1 MLYAQLKH
9 LNECSRS
16 PHATGSSLQPHQEML
31 PQTQLHSIHLCLN
44 PNPLRF
50 NPTVLEGSHP
60 PPHSIT
66 GSSASPPLWPNPNA
80 KSPHNAFSLSFLTPS
95 FCPLPFLPHWV
106 GSSPPHNE
114 AMQSMGTEGAPSSHC
129 STQSSQAPT
138 PLKRLLIDENCHPH
152 TK

>member
-1 MLYAQLKH
+1 MLYAQLKC

-80 KSPHNAFSLSFLTPS
+80 KSPHSAFFLSFLTS
-95 FCPLPFLPHWV
+95 FFLPSSLFAPLGGLIPTPQRSNAINGDR
-106 GSSPPHNE
+106 GSSLLPLQHPE
-114 AMQSMGTEGAPSSHC
+114 QPGTNA
-129 STQSSQAPT
+129 T
-138 PLKRLLIDENCHPH
+138 
-152 TK
+152 